1 MGQDDEQMQQTDPRK
16 KRRLDD
22 LSQELRDIDL
32 GSREESLLYMDPSDG
47 NDASDQFKTMKGLE
61 HLAKLSIDD
70 CELKMYS
77 E

>member
-1 MGQDDEQMQQTDPRK
+1 
-16 KRRLDD
+16 
-22 LSQELRDIDL
+22 
-32 GSREESLLYMDPSDG
+32 MDPSDS